1 MSKLF
6 LCRVCGE
13 HHTSSNVCQIK
24 SHPKASMSGIAL
36 AALLGLTACGE
47 SEDKDTAATD
57 DTSIEDTDTS
67 DTEDTTVEDTAVDT
81 AVAVMYGVPEDT
93 ASWDND
99 GDGFSVADGDCDDSN
114 PDIHPE
120 AREIAGDGVDS
131 NCNGEDDT

>member
-13 HHTSSNVCQIK
+13 HHTSTTCQIK
-24 SHPKASMSGIAL
+24 SSSKPSMSGIAL

-47 SEDKDTAATD
+47 PEDKDTAATD
-57 DTSIEDTDTS
+57 DTSVEDTDT
-67 DTEDTTVEDTAVDT
+67 EDTVDTAVDT

-93 ASWDND
+93 ASWDYD